1 MKELLRKN
9 PELKNVP
16 ADQLLTALQ
25 GAGVERSKVEAA
37 VKRLSEQNKTNRRVG
52 RSVETILKF

>member
-9 PELKNVP
+9 PELKNVS

-25 GAGVERSKVEAA
+25 GAGVERVKVEAA